1 MGILPNITSINIFT
15 FWFKKAGLCEYFK
28 AGHTAEDY
36 KKLIDS
42 AYTPKELLMEWPRHW
57 DGMPDKRLSDAIKV
71 ALSLAASHLDEIEQE
86 ELLKRIKK
94 ATGFSIKKIRYLF
107 QKAANKVNTK
117 TSDSS
122 TKKLDNQQ
130 LYDFITT
137 KYGSRLRLNIMGQK
151 IELDGEELDL
161 DAAYIHLLKYEGIDA
176 SKYFVADVFKDVA
189 RQNPYSPV
197 TEYLDQVSQIAIPV
211 NFDHLCSRYFGT
223 NNPLFNLFLKKT
235 LIAAVA
241 RAYDPGCKVDTALV
255 LQGQQGMGKSSFFK
269 VLGGKWFDDSMGD
282 GRDKDDLLILDKC
295 WIQEWSEIERVF
307 GRRQAG
313 ELKAF
318 LSRNIDN
325 FREPYGRCTKEFP
338 RHSIIVGTVNN
349 AQFLIDITG
358 NRRYWVIPV
367 LLKAIDLEMLRR
379 ERDGI
384 WAAAVQAYK
393 AGETWWLS
401 QEEEAICEVNNEQFR
416 VTDEWE
422 TMVANYLEEK
432 ERVSIA
438 EILERC
444 FNYEPGKM
452 ERSAQMRVANILPSL
467 GWKKVGIKQYQG
479 KRQQCWEK
487 ELPVE
492 SDYFSTASETK
503 VNSNFSSSNFVTSQP
518 KKMTEVVTEVVQQ
531 VVTAGSVGVQGISQP
546 AQPAQPF
553 DQTFCEQSPPGARP
567 EKKENPQKLSPKV
580 VIGCDVVP
588 STENQGV
595 QAAQPTAQPTAQPV
609 NDDVIKNKSGSTI
622 TAPPPEVKDQATATE
637 LRWLLQFF
645 ADLESDPQPHPRFKS
660 AEHLFELFNEAEEKS
675 DRVKDEIEAQIPN
688 FNERLANLVG
698 EVAVCFPDSEEIQP
712 PSIGILSA
720 ELLACLTLAELKA
733 ITFKYSEYPDL
744 LAQAYQELS
753 AQEQLKIDAI
763 KATAISQEVFKYTGQ
778 PINENGQ
785 TLRDGALVYLD
796 PNSNQR
802 ISSGYVKV
810 WLLNGINKGWQKAIS
825 VSRDFLTA
833 VEKTVDSAA
842 SLIEGNQG
850 ELFGSA

>member
-1 MGILPNITSINIFT
+1 MREENNNLLLPHHVAHLIDEGFTSEQIQEWIKQGALSVSEEQARKMGFKVWDGKEWKSGSGIYLPFTPDFGQLRLDQPLVRENGNVAKYLTPCKKKTQAYIPNLCIVITEGIKDALAGCWFGKIPTGALAGVSHYRKALPLGAGFVVLFDSDGWHNPQVFRNLFNAGLWVNGKVQILPIIPGL
-15 FWFKKAGLCEYFK
+15 KKAGLCEYFK

-71 ALSLAASHLDEIEQE
+71 ALSLAAEYLDEIEQE
-86 ELLKRIKK
+86 EYCKRIKK
-94 ATGFSIKKIRYLF
+94 ATGFSIKKIRCLF

-137 KYGSRLRLNIMGQK
+137 KYGSRLRLNILGQK

-255 LQGQQGMGKSSFFK
+255 LQGKQGMGKSSFFK

-492 SDYFSTASETK
+492 SDYFSTASEAK
-503 VNSNFSSSNFVTSQP
+503 VNSNFSRSNFVTSQP
-518 KKMTEVVTEVVQQ
+518 TKMTEVVQEVVQLVPLDFPCSAQ
-531 VVTAGSVGVQGISQP
+531 RHNLSQP
-546 AQPAQPF
+546 
-553 DQTFCEQSPPGARP
+553 
-567 EKKENPQKLSPKV
+567 
-580 VIGCDVVP
+580 
-588 STENQGV
+588 
-595 QAAQPTAQPTAQPV
+595 
-609 NDDVIKNKSGSTI
+609 
-622 TAPPPEVKDQATATE
+622 
-637 LRWLLQFF
+637 
-645 ADLESDPQPHPRFKS
+645 LE
-660 AEHLFELFNEAEEKS
+660 
-675 DRVKDEIEAQIPN
+675 
-688 FNERLANLVG
+688 
-698 EVAVCFPDSEEIQP
+698 
-712 PSIGILSA
+712 
-720 ELLACLTLAELKA
+720 
-733 ITFKYSEYPDL
+733 ITFEEFLFFSGIAPGGDC
-744 LAQAYQELS
+744 
-753 AQEQLKIDAI
+753 
-763 KATAISQEVFKYTGQ
+763 SQ
-778 PINENGQ
+778 
-785 TLRDGALVYLD
+785 
-796 PNSNQR
+796 
-802 ISSGYVKV
+802 KV
-810 WLLNGINKGWQKAIS
+810 WLKGCAGCAGCDIPCTPTLSPCTTS
-825 VSRDFLTA
+825 VTTSVIFVSCDVTKLLREKLLFTFVSLA
-833 VEKTVDSAA
+833 V
-842 SLIEGNQG
+842 G
-850 ELFGSA
+850 E